1 MNALKDGLSR
11 LLDLLTARPNANEL
25 LKSLENDLLAKFK
38 PSNAII
44 FTLDSHNFS
53 KEIYSNNPTLE
64 DKNNGGFNSVLASI
78 LPTSNL
84 TSLTDSKLGRSSD
97 DNFLI
102 IPISNGKSLK
112 GFILLELD
120 CAQLSAEDLS
130 LIEIMGKV
138 SAFYLLS
145 ELPELKQS
153 NSIEK
158 IASQLQF
165 SARQLQIING
175 FVEGKTN
182 HELAENL
189 GFSVSTVRHETMD
202 IFRLLGASDR
212 KEAAKIAQ
220 ERSIV

>member
-1 MNALKDGLSR
+1 MNALDAGLSR

-25 LKSLENDLLAKFK
+25 LKTLETDLLAKFK
-38 PSNAII
+38 VSNAII
-44 FTLDSHNFS
+44 FTLDSHNIS
-53 KEIYSNNPTLE
+53 KEIYSNNLTLE
-64 DKNNGGFNSVLASI
+64 EKNNGGFNSVLASI

-84 TSLTDSKLGRSSD
+84 ASLTDSKLGRSSD
-97 DNFLI
+97 DDFLI

-120 CAQLSAEDLS
+120 CAQLSAENLS

-138 SAFYLLS
+138 CAFYLLS

-153 NSIEK
+153 NSTEK

-182 HELAENL
+182 HELAEDL

>member
-1 MNALKDGLSR
+1 MNARDGGLSR

-25 LKSLENDLLAKFK
+25 LKTLETDLLAKFK
-38 PSNAII
+38 LSNAII
-44 FTLDSHNFS
+44 FSLDSHNIS
-53 KEIYSNNPTLE
+53 KEIYSNNLTLE
-64 DKNNGGFNSVLASI
+64 EKNNGGFNSVLASI

-84 TSLTDSKLGRSSD
+84 ASLTDSKLGRSSD
-97 DNFLI
+97 DDFLI

-120 CAQLSAEDLS
+120 CAQLSAENLS

-138 SAFYLLS
+138 CAFYLLS

-153 NSIEK
+153 NSTEK

-182 HELAENL
+182 HELAEDL

-212 KEAAKIAQ
+212 KEAAKMAQ

>member
-1 MNALKDGLSR
+1 LNALDGGLSR

-25 LKSLENDLLAKFK
+25 LKTLETDLLAKFK
-38 PSNAII
+38 LSNAII
-44 FTLDSHNFS
+44 FTLDSHNIS
-53 KEIYSNNPTLE
+53 KEIYSNNLTLE
-64 DKNNGGFNSVLASI
+64 EKNNGGFNSVLASI

-84 TSLTDSKLGRSSD
+84 ASLTDSKLGRSSD
-97 DNFLI
+97 DDFLI

-120 CAQLSAEDLS
+120 CAQLSAENLS

-138 SAFYLLS
+138 CAFYLLS

-153 NSIEK
+153 NSTEK
-158 IASQLQF
+158 IASLLQF

-182 HELAENL
+182 HELAEDL
-189 GFSVSTVRHETMD
+189 GFSVSTIRHETMD
-202 IFRLLGASDR
+202 IFTLLGASDR

>member
-1 MNALKDGLSR
+1 

-25 LKSLENDLLAKFK
+25 LKTLETDLLAKFK
-38 PSNAII
+38 LSNAII
-44 FTLDSHNFS
+44 FTLDSHNIS
-53 KEIYSNNPTLE
+53 KEIYSNNLTLE

-84 TSLTDSKLGRSSD
+84 ASLTDSKLGRSSD

-138 SAFYLLS
+138 CAFYLLS

-153 NSIEK
+153 NSTEK

-182 HELAENL
+182 HELAEDL

>member
-1 MNALKDGLSR
+1 MNAIEGGLSR
-11 LLDLLTARPNANEL
+11 LLDLLTSRPNANEL
-25 LKSLENDLLAKFK
+25 LKTLETELLAKFK
-38 PSNAII
+38 LSNAII
-44 FTLDSHNFS
+44 FTLDSHNIS
-53 KEIYSNNPTLE
+53 KEIYSNNLTLE
-64 DKNNGGFNSVLASI
+64 EKNNVGFNSVLASI

-84 TSLTDSKLGRSSD
+84 ASLTDSKLGRSSD
-97 DNFLI
+97 DDFLI

-120 CAQLSAEDLS
+120 CAQLSAENLS

-138 SAFYLLS
+138 CAFYLLS

-153 NSIEK
+153 NSTEK

-182 HELAENL
+182 HELAEDL

-212 KEAAKIAQ
+212 KEAAKMAQ

>member
-1 MNALKDGLSR
+1 LNSLDGGLSR

-25 LKSLENDLLAKFK
+25 LKTLETDLLAKFK
-38 PSNAII
+38 LSNAII

-53 KEIYSNNPTLE
+53 KEIYSNNLTLE
-64 DKNNGGFNSVLASI
+64 EKNNGGFNSVLASI

-84 TSLTDSKLGRSSD
+84 ASLTDSKLGRSSD
-97 DNFLI
+97 DDFLI
-102 IPISNGKSLK
+102 IPISNGKSIK

-120 CAQLSAEDLS
+120 CAQLSAENLS

-138 SAFYLLS
+138 CAFYLLS

-153 NSIEK
+153 NSTEK

-182 HELAENL
+182 HELAEDL

>member
-1 MNALKDGLSR
+1 M
-11 LLDLLTARPNANEL
+11 LDLLTARPNANEL
-25 LKSLENDLLAKFK
+25 LKTLETDLLAKFK
-38 PSNAII
+38 LSNAII

-53 KEIYSNNPTLE
+53 KEIYSNNLTLE
-64 DKNNGGFNSVLASI
+64 EKNNGGFNSVLASI

-84 TSLTDSKLGRSSD
+84 ASLTDSKLGRSSD
-97 DNFLI
+97 DDFLI
-102 IPISNGKSLK
+102 IPISNGKSIK

-120 CAQLSAEDLS
+120 CAQLSAENLS

-138 SAFYLLS
+138 CAFYLLS

-153 NSIEK
+153 NSTEK

-182 HELAENL
+182 HELAEDL

>member
-1 MNALKDGLSR
+1 MNSLDGGLSR

-25 LKSLENDLLAKFK
+25 LKTLETDLLAKFK
-38 PSNAII
+38 LSNAII
-44 FTLDSHNFS
+44 FTLDSHNIS
-53 KEIYSNNPTLE
+53 KEIYSNNLTLE

-84 TSLTDSKLGRSSD
+84 ASLTDSKLGRSSD

-120 CAQLSAEDLS
+120 CAQLSAENLS

-138 SAFYLLS
+138 CAFYLLS

-153 NSIEK
+153 NSTEK

-182 HELAENL
+182 HELAEDL

>member
-1 MNALKDGLSR
+1 LNSLDGGLSR

-25 LKSLENDLLAKFK
+25 LKTLETDLLAKFK
-38 PSNAII
+38 LSNAII
-44 FTLDSHNFS
+44 FTLDSHNIS
-53 KEIYSNNPTLE
+53 KEIYSNNLTLE
-64 DKNNGGFNSVLASI
+64 EKNKGGFNSVLASI

-84 TSLTDSKLGRSSD
+84 ASLTDSKLGRSSD
-97 DNFLI
+97 DDFLI

-120 CAQLSAEDLS
+120 CAQLSAENLS

-138 SAFYLLS
+138 CAFYLLS

-153 NSIEK
+153 NSTEK
-158 IASQLQF
+158 IASLLQF

-182 HELAENL
+182 HELAEDL

>member
-1 MNALKDGLSR
+1 MDALKDGLSR

-53 KEIYSNNPTLE
+53 KEIYSNSSTLE

-84 TSLTDSKLGRSSD
+84 GTLTDSKLGKSSD

-120 CAQLSAEDLS
+120 CTQLSAEDLS

-138 SAFYLLS
+138 CAFYLLS

-182 HELAENL
+182 HELAEDL

>member
-1 MNALKDGLSR
+1 

-25 LKSLENDLLAKFK
+25 LKTLETDLLAKFK
-38 PSNAII
+38 LSNAII

-53 KEIYSNNPTLE
+53 KEIYSNNLTLE
-64 DKNNGGFNSVLASI
+64 EKNNGGFNSVLASI

-84 TSLTDSKLGRSSD
+84 ASLTDSKLGRSSD
-97 DNFLI
+97 DDFLI
-102 IPISNGKSLK
+102 IPISNGKSIK

-120 CAQLSAEDLS
+120 CAQLSAENLS

-138 SAFYLLS
+138 CAFYLLS

-153 NSIEK
+153 NSTEK

-182 HELAENL
+182 HELAEDL

>member
-1 MNALKDGLSR
+1 MNALEDGLSR

-25 LKSLENDLLAKFK
+25 LKGLENDLLAKFK
-38 PSNAII
+38 PSNVII
-44 FTLDSHNFS
+44 FKLDSHNFS

-84 TSLTDSKLGRSSD
+84 ATLTDSKLGKSSD

-120 CAQLSAEDLS
+120 CTQLSAEDLS

-138 SAFYLLS
+138 CAFYLLS

-182 HELAENL
+182 HELAEDL

>member
-1 MNALKDGLSR
+1 LNALDGGLSR

-25 LKSLENDLLAKFK
+25 LKTLETDLLAKFK
-38 PSNAII
+38 LSNAII
-44 FTLDSHNFS
+44 FTLDSHNIS
-53 KEIYSNNPTLE
+53 KEIYSNNLTLE
-64 DKNNGGFNSVLASI
+64 EKNKGGFNSVLASI

-84 TSLTDSKLGRSSD
+84 ASLTDSKLGRSSD
-97 DNFLI
+97 DDFLI

-120 CAQLSAEDLS
+120 CAQLSAENLS

-138 SAFYLLS
+138 CAFYLLS

-153 NSIEK
+153 NSTEK

-182 HELAENL
+182 HELAEDL

-220 ERSIV
+220 ERSII

>member
-1 MNALKDGLSR
+1 LNSLDGGLSR

-25 LKSLENDLLAKFK
+25 LKTLETDLLAKFK
-38 PSNAII
+38 LSNAII
-44 FTLDSHNFS
+44 FTLDSHNIS
-53 KEIYSNNPTLE
+53 KEIYSNNLTLE
-64 DKNNGGFNSVLASI
+64 EKNKGGFNSVLASI

-84 TSLTDSKLGRSSD
+84 ASLTDSKLGRSSD
-97 DNFLI
+97 DDFLI

-120 CAQLSAEDLS
+120 CAQLSAENLS

-138 SAFYLLS
+138 CAFYLLS

-153 NSIEK
+153 NSTEK

-182 HELAENL
+182 HELAEDL

-220 ERSIV
+220 ERSII

>member
-25 LKSLENDLLAKFK
+25 LKGLENDLLAKFK

-44 FTLDSHNFS
+44 FTLDSHNVS
-53 KEIYSNNPTLE
+53 KEIYSNNLTLE

-84 TSLTDSKLGRSSD
+84 ASLTDSKLGKSSD

-120 CAQLSAEDLS
+120 CTQLSAEDLS

-138 SAFYLLS
+138 CAFYLLS

-182 HELAENL
+182 HELAEDL

>member
-1 MNALKDGLSR
+1 LNALDGGLSR

-25 LKSLENDLLAKFK
+25 LKTLETDLLAKFK
-38 PSNAII
+38 LSNAII
-44 FTLDSHNFS
+44 FTLDSHNIS
-53 KEIYSNNPTLE
+53 KEIYSNNLTLE
-64 DKNNGGFNSVLASI
+64 EKNKGGFNSVLASI

-84 TSLTDSKLGRSSD
+84 ASLTDSKLGRSSD
-97 DNFLI
+97 DDFLI

-120 CAQLSAEDLS
+120 CAQLSAENLS

-138 SAFYLLS
+138 CAFYLLS

-153 NSIEK
+153 NSTEK

-182 HELAENL
+182 HELAEDL

>member
-1 MNALKDGLSR
+1 MNALNDGLSR

-25 LKSLENDLLAKFK
+25 LKTLETDLLAKFK

-53 KEIYSNNPTLE
+53 KEIYSNNLTLE

-84 TSLTDSKLGRSSD
+84 ATLTDSKLGKSSD

-112 GFILLELD
+112 GFIFLELA
-120 CAQLSAEDLS
+120 CAQLSTEDLS

-138 SAFYLLS
+138 CAFYLLS

-182 HELAENL
+182 HELAEDL

>member
-1 MNALKDGLSR
+1 MNSLDGGLSR

-25 LKSLENDLLAKFK
+25 LKTLETDLLAKFK
-38 PSNAII
+38 LSNAII
-44 FTLDSHNFS
+44 FTLDSHNIS
-53 KEIYSNNPTLE
+53 KEIYSNNLTLE
-64 DKNNGGFNSVLASI
+64 EKNNGGFNSVLASI

-84 TSLTDSKLGRSSD
+84 ASLTDSKLGRSSD

-120 CAQLSAEDLS
+120 CAQLSAENLS

-138 SAFYLLS
+138 CAFYLLS

-153 NSIEK
+153 NSTEK

-182 HELAENL
+182 HELAEDL

>member
-1 MNALKDGLSR
+1 MNALDGGLSR

-25 LKSLENDLLAKFK
+25 LKTLETDLLAKFK
-38 PSNAII
+38 LSNAII
-44 FTLDSHNFS
+44 FTLDSHNIS
-53 KEIYSNNPTLE
+53 KEIYSNNLTLE

-84 TSLTDSKLGRSSD
+84 ASLTDSKLGRSSD

-120 CAQLSAEDLS
+120 CAQLSAENLS

-138 SAFYLLS
+138 CAFYLLS

-153 NSIEK
+153 NSTEK

-182 HELAENL
+182 HELAEDL

>member
-1 MNALKDGLSR
+1 
-11 LLDLLTARPNANEL
+11 LLDLLTTRPNANEL
-25 LKSLENDLLAKFK
+25 LKTLETDLLAKFK
-38 PSNAII
+38 LSNAII
-44 FTLDSHNFS
+44 FTLDSHNIS
-53 KEIYSNNPTLE
+53 KEIYSNNLTLE
-64 DKNNGGFNSVLASI
+64 EKNNGGFNSVLASI

-84 TSLTDSKLGRSSD
+84 ASLTDSKLGRSSD
-97 DNFLI
+97 DDFLI

-120 CAQLSAEDLS
+120 CAQLSAENLS

-138 SAFYLLS
+138 CAFYLLS

-153 NSIEK
+153 NSTEK

-182 HELAENL
+182 HELAEDL

>member
-25 LKSLENDLLAKFK
+25 LKGLENDLLAKFK
-38 PSNAII
+38 ISNAII
-44 FTLDSHNFS
+44 FTLDSHNIS
-53 KEIYSNNPTLE
+53 KEIYSNNLTLE

-84 TSLTDSKLGRSSD
+84 ASLTDSKLGRSSD

-120 CAQLSAEDLS
+120 CTQLSAEDLS

-138 SAFYLLS
+138 CAFYLLS

-182 HELAENL
+182 HELAEDL

>member
-25 LKSLENDLLAKFK
+25 LKGLENDLLAKFK

-84 TSLTDSKLGRSSD
+84 ASLTDSKLGRSSD

-138 SAFYLLS
+138 CAFYLLS

-158 IASQLQF
+158 IASKLQF

-182 HELAENL
+182 HELAEDL

>member
-25 LKSLENDLLAKFK
+25 LKTLETDLLAKFK

-53 KEIYSNNPTLE
+53 TEIYSNNPTLE

-78 LPTSNL
+78 LPNSNL
-84 TSLTDSKLGRSSD
+84 ATLTDSKLGKSSD

-158 IASQLQF
+158 IASKLQF

-182 HELAENL
+182 HELAEDL

>member
-1 MNALKDGLSR
+1 MNALDGGLSR

-25 LKSLENDLLAKFK
+25 LKTLETDLLAKFK
-38 PSNAII
+38 ISNAII
-44 FTLDSHNFS
+44 FTLDSHNIS
-53 KEIYSNNPTLE
+53 KEIYSNNLTLE
-64 DKNNGGFNSVLASI
+64 EKNNGGFNSVLASI

-84 TSLTDSKLGRSSD
+84 ASLTDSKLGRSSD
-97 DNFLI
+97 DDFLI

-120 CAQLSAEDLS
+120 CAQLSAENLS

-138 SAFYLLS
+138 CAFYLLS

-153 NSIEK
+153 NSTEK

-182 HELAENL
+182 HELAEDL